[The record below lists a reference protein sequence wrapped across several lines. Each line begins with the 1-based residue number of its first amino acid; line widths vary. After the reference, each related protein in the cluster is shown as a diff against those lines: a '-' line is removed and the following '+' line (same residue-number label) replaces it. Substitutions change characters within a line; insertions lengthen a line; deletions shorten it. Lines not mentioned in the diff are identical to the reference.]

1 MFRITK
7 LTIWFMVSIPLFSF
21 GVSVYAESVNDKTL
35 SPYFFIEG
43 GDPSVG
49 HFPLKSTDVVV
60 NISGV
65 IANVTVIQRY
75 TNEGTRPVNARY
87 VFPASTRAAVHG
99 MKMKIGE
106 NVIVAKIRERQTAQ
120 KEFNQAQKQGKSA
133 SLLKQQRPNVF
144 SMHVANIMPKD
155 TIDIE
160 LHYTELLMPS
170 DGTYEFVYP
179 TVVGPRYSNQAVTN
193 APETDMWIKNPYLKP
208 GSELQTAFHIGVYI
222 STGLDLQDVAC
233 PSHETDTI
241 WSTQSIAQ
249 ILLKE
254 SEKSGGNRD
263 FILKYRLAGQKIES
277 GIMLYSGEDENFF
290 LLMVQPPERVETVD
304 IPPREYIF
312 VVDVSGSMDGFPLN
326 TAKNLLQNLISGL
339 RPTDKFNLILFA
351 GASQLMASESLPA
364 TQKNIRKA
372 IRIID
377 NQTGGGG
384 TELYKALKKSLSL
397 PRDEKYSRAV
407 LIVTDGYISAEKK
420 VFRLIQKNLNQTNF
434 FSFGIG
440 SGVNRYLIE
449 GMAKAGLGEPFVVTK
464 PQEARRTVDRFQAY
478 IKSPVLT
485 HVAVKYHGF
494 ETFDIEPSAIPDLFA
509 QRPVVVF
516 GKWRG
521 KLEGTIEL
529 RGTGGKSEYVQTF
542 NVADSS
548 PDEMNHAL
556 RYLWARTRIGRLSDF
571 SIKND
576 NSENRDQITSLG
588 LTYNLLTAYT
598 SFIAV
603 HEVARN
609 LENDSEDVKQPL
621 PLPEGVSKLAVGGS
635 YSKVPE
641 PELVVLLV
649 ILAIILASTFFYR
662 NFKHKQKI

>member
-1 MFRITK
+1 
-7 LTIWFMVSIPLFSF
+7 MVSIPLFSF

>member
-7 LTIWFMVSIPLFSF
+7 LTIWFVVSIPLFSF
-21 GVSVYAESVNDKTL
+21 GVSVYAESANDKTL

-43 GDPSVG
+43 GDPSVDY
-49 HFPLKSTDVVV
+49 FPLKSTDVVV

-193 APETDMWIKNPYLKP
+193 APETDMWIKNSYLKP

-351 GASQLMASESLPA
+351 GASQLMAPESLPA

-377 NQTGGGG
+377 NQKGGGG

-397 PRDEKYSRAV
+397 PRDERYSRAV

-464 PQEARRTVDRFQAY
+464 PQEARRTADRFQAY

-576 NSENRDQITSLG
+576 NNENRDQITSLG